1 MATIFGTS
9 SIDNLFGTAGAD
21 SLVGLAGNDVLFG
34 GAGSD
39 TFDGGVGSDTAN
51 YAGLGTAIT
60 LRDQGRVDKGVFGS
74 DRLEN
79 MEKIIGAVG
88 FRNVIDG
95 TVSGSQV
102 TNFFVD
108 LGGAVP
114 SLIVNNIPG
123 LGSASFQVVNF
134 VDVIGTANNDT
145 LLGDA
150 QANLLSGAGGDD
162 SLNGRAGNDILQ
174 GGTGSDTLNGG
185 DGFDTANYSA
195 LGGPITL
202 RERGRVDKGTFG
214 LDSLLGMERII
225 GAVAFRNVIDGTV
238 DDPQSTSFFVN
249 LGAEQLLISGIPTV
263 GIATFQVTNFVDVIG
278 TSNND
283 VLIGS
288 AQANLLSGGGGN
300 DALIGGAGNDTL
312 DGGTGNDRMAGDAGN
327 DFFVVDGA
335 GDSVSDSAG
344 TDTILLRT
352 GSINLSGIFVENVTG
367 DIVGQ
372 AFSITGNS

>member
-21 SLVGLAGNDVLFG
+21 SLVSLAGNDVLFG

-185 DGFDTANYSA
+185 DGFDTANYA
-195 LGGPITL
+195 ELGGPISL
-202 RERGRVDKGTFG
+202 LSQGIVSKGTLGQDQIF
-214 LDSLLGMERII
+214 GMERII
-225 GAVAFRNVIDGTV
+225 GAVSARNVIDGTV
-238 DDPQSTSFFVN
+238 SGEQTTSFFVD
-249 LGAEQLLISGIPTV
+249 LGATNPSLVINNIPRV
-263 GIATFQVTNFVDVIG
+263 GSATFEIFNFVDVIG
-278 TSNND
+278 TSNSD
-283 VLIGS
+283 TLVGD
-288 AQANLLSGGGGN
+288 AQANILAGAGGN
-300 DALIGGAGNDTL
+300 DTLNGGAGNDILVGGSGNDTL
-312 DGGTGNDRMAGDAGN
+312 DGGAGDDQLTG
-327 DFFVVDGA
+327 GL
-335 GDSVSDSAG
+335 GSDSLMG
-344 TDTILLRT
+344 GLGVDLVDY
-352 GSINLSGIFVENVTG
+352 F
-367 DIVGQ
+367 GQ
-372 AFSITGNS
+372 ASAVTVSLVS